1 MQSDDDET
9 VSAMN
14 SIHSYAALRAAGVP
28 AELHVYRTG
37 GHGCGLASLD
47 VVLSSYSLRVA
58 DWLRGLGLLLEDHT
72 TDSLGCNYEF
82 LREPEK

>member
-1 MQSDDDET
+1 MQTDDDET

-14 SIHSYAALRAAGVP
+14 SIHFYAALKAAGVP

-37 GHGCGLASLD
+37 GHGYGLAPLD

-58 DWLRGLGLLLEDHT
+58 DWLRGLGLL
-72 TDSLGCNYEF
+72 
-82 LREPEK
+82 